1 MGPGKYRGE
10 DRDEF
15 DGILRRHGAGNW
27 HWNRR
32 RHHMDAGGQR
42 KGEID
47 VYEKFG
53 EFDSAAEINRA
64 AAAQRAEGD
73 DEAILMI
80 AEENGIDKE
89 DALDYINGDVGEL
102 ASPLMAAY
110 GKLEVERKVLEPY
123 EIMEDWLQYI
133 RIRCAEDPRMALAVR
148 RKGKSLK
155 GCIAAILEW
164 SMKHQRPVDK
174 EILKAVGITYR
185 VTLGIPGMGRVKQII
200 TEYYLREEA
209 AGS

>member
-1 MGPGKYRGE
+1 M
-10 DRDEF
+10 
-15 DGILRRHGAGNW
+15 
-27 HWNRR
+27 
-32 RHHMDAGGQR
+32 
-42 KGEID
+42 
-47 VYEKFG
+47 YEKFG

-80 AEENGIDKE
+80 AQENGIDKE
-89 DALDYINGDVGEL
+89 DAMDYINGDVDEL

-133 RIRCAEDPRMALAVR
+133 RIRCAEDPGMALAVR

-155 GCIAAILEW
+155 GCIAAILAW

-174 EILKAVGITYR
+174 EILQAVGIAYR
-185 VTLGIPGMGRVKQII
+185 VSLGIPGMGRVKQII
-200 TEYYLREEA
+200 TEYYLGEEA

>member
-1 MGPGKYRGE
+1 M
-10 DRDEF
+10 
-15 DGILRRHGAGNW
+15 
-27 HWNRR
+27 
-32 RHHMDAGGQR
+32 
-42 KGEID
+42 
-47 VYEKFG
+47 YEKFG

-110 GKLEVERKVLEPY
+110 GKLEVERKILEPY

-133 RIRCAEDPRMALAVR
+133 RIRCAEDPQMALAVR

-200 TEYYLREEA
+200 TEYYLGEEA